1 MTDKAGKP
9 DSVGPN
15 SILQNVVLWAG
26 FQVVWLAAAFGAASG
41 ASTPA
46 IAAAVV
52 YLAAVL
58 AVGHDLARTVQLAL
72 ASAILGFA
80 VETGLVA
87 AQILSYEAAWP
98 SSELAPAWIVA
109 LWLGFGATIPAIA
122 ALFGRD
128 RWLRLVVVGGLAG
141 PVAYW
146 AGQRLGA
153 LHVAEPASTSYLVIA
168 VVWALVLPALTALD
182 RWLPKSAYQAGSR

>member
-1 MTDKAGKP
+1 MTEKAGEP

-26 FQVVWLAAAFGAASG
+26 FQTVWLAAAFGAASG
-41 ASTPA
+41 ASMPG
-46 IAAAVV
+46 ILAAFV

-58 AVGHDLARTVQLAL
+58 AVGHDSARTVLLAL
-72 ASAILGFA
+72 ASAVLGFA
-80 VETGLVA
+80 VESGLVA
-87 AQILSYEAAWP
+87 AQIVRYEAPWP
-98 SSELAPAWIVA
+98 SAALAPAWIVA

-128 RWLRLVVVGGLAG
+128 RVVRLVLAGGLAG

-153 LHVAEPASTSYLVIA
+153 LHVAEPPWTSFFVIA
-168 VVWALVLPALTALD
+168 VVWAVVLPALAAVG
-182 RWLPKSAYQAGSR
+182 RRLPMRA